1 MPTIRKTIHIKK
13 SHEGLLHKDLN
24 VPAGQS
30 IPAAKLEQALHSSD
44 PAERKRAQFAKNAS
58 HFHHPKKG
66 K

>member
-1 MPTIRKTIHIKK
+1 MPAIKKTIHLKK

-24 VPAGQS
+24 VPAGQP
-30 IPAAKLEQALHSSD
+30 IPADNLEKALHSSD
-44 PAERKRAQFAKNAS
+44 TAERKCAQFAENAS